1 MEAEH
6 FRTVA
11 EALTQSGR
19 DMLPGSMGFEI
30 VELGPGR
37 ASMRVDIRTDH
48 LAPNGYMHAGAVVAL
63 ADTTAGFGCVANLP
77 EGASG
82 FTTIELK
89 TNFMSTLLEGS
100 MVTEGRMAHG
110 GRTTQLWDVEVLDEA
125 TGKTL
130 ALFRCTQLILYP
142 RG

>member
-1 MEAEH
+1 MDAEH

-48 LAPNGYMHAGAVVAL
+48 LAPNGYMRAGAVLAL
-63 ADTTAGFGCVANLP
+63 ADTTAAFGCVANLP
-77 EGASG
+77 EWATT
-82 FTTIELK
+82 FTIIAWK
-89 TNFMSTLLEGS
+89 THYLATLMDVTL
-100 MVTEGRMAHG
+100 VTEGRMVHG